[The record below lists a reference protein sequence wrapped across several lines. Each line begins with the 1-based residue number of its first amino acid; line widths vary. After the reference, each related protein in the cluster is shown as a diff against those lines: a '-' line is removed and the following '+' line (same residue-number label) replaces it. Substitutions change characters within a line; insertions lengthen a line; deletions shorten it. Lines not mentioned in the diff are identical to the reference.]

1 MRRCFSLRSLKSL
14 KTSTHPITSP
24 CISRMGEAV
33 SSMGTSL
40 PSFAMSSVWFC
51 SSTIWS
57 SSNARRMGLATVSR
71 VNSLM
76 MTNTSSAIRPRASLC
91 RHPVSFSATGLMNWM
106 RPSTSTDSTPSPT
119 DSSVALSF
127 SLLSITSRCSC
138 SILRSKPLMDCRR

>member
-1 MRRCFSLRSLKSL
+1 MRLTLKLSLALFLTLLPLAALAQTDDPGGMTPELLWKL
-14 KTSTHPITSP
+14 
-24 CISRMGEAV
+24 SRMGEAV

-40 PSFAMSSVWFC
+40 PSFAISSVWFC

-91 RHPVSFSATGLMNWM
+91 CQPVSFSFLSERGPRGGAGDPGAAAGNEHRGRLRDRE
-106 RPSTSTDSTPSPT
+106 RPIP
-119 DSSVALSF
+119 
-127 SLLSITSRCSC
+127 
-138 SILRSKPLMDCRR
+138 